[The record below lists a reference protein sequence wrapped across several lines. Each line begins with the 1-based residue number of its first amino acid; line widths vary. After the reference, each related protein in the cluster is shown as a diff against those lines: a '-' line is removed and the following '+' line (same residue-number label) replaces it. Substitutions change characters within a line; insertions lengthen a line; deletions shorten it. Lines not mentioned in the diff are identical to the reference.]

1 MYLAFTVLAEVIF
14 LLAMQLIFLFCLL
27 YVCFILCVSYFD
39 VLPQNLA
46 ASYQR
51 NIVQISQMPLCQKK
65 IGVNS
70 LLAIKKTCGSLLAI
84 TKFQLPYWSLD

>member
-1 MYLAFTVLAEVIF
+1 MHLAFTVLAEVIF

-46 ASYQR
+46 ASCQR
-51 NIVQISQMPLCQKK
+51 NIVEISLMPYSVQF
-65 IGVNS
+65 
-70 LLAIKKTCGSLLAI
+70 LAIFFWNSGIS
-84 TKFQLPYWSLD
+84 S